1 MKITGKKVIRLSTAE
16 KTLLTN
22 AGHLLADLAEQIDS
36 MNADD
41 DLVMRLNA
49 GYDVCLDV
57 VREEQFEYIL
67 DDGEE

>member
-1 MKITGKKVIRLSTAE
+1 MKITGMKVIQLNTQE

-36 MNADD
+36 MGADD
-41 DLVMRLNA
+41 DLVSRLNNC
-49 GYDVCLDV
+49 YELCLDV
-57 VREEQFEYIL
+57 VREEKFEYIM

>member
-1 MKITGKKVIRLSTAE
+1 MRITGKKVIRFSHEE
-16 KTLLTN
+16 KELLRR

-36 MNADD
+36 MGADD
-41 DLVMRLNA
+41 DFVMRLNA

-57 VREEQFEYIL
+57 VREEQFEYIM